1 MQEVLAKL
9 WYFSLDYDTE
19 LVTNSDGVSHT
30 VPIYEDYDLL
40 HAILRLAGRDLAEHL
55 TKILTERRCSLTATA
70 ERERERDCS
79 RGHRKIAPHW
89 FGLRHGA

>member
-1 MQEVLAKL
+1 MQDVLAKL
-9 WYFSLDYDTE
+9 WYFCLEYDTE

-30 VPIYEDYDLL
+30 VPTYEDYGLP

-70 ERERERDCS
+70 ERDCS